1 MILDIVGR
9 DSAAVAGLQV
19 ADSEEAPTQFETGLF
34 QKKKNNN
41 NNFQDAKRRKIDDE
55 IVYASDDDDFSIAES
70 SSAAALQ
77 KKQQPLSQFAAALRS
92 RGMEMSLINIKI

>member
-34 QKKKNNN
+34 QKKNNN